1 MFPQGFLGVFVS
13 VGVTLLMEGQVEE
26 AVALVNLCLSLR
38 QLGCCKHFGLWS
50 TDGQLLRPKESS
62 KQILMPP
69 TATLL
74 IAMLQDLRESYNY

>member
-1 MFPQGFLGVFVS
+1 MFLQGFLGVFVS

-26 AVALVNLCLSLR
+26 AMALVNLCLSLR

-74 IAMLQDLRESYNY
+74 IAVLQDLRESYNY